1 MPVVTRSQLRK
12 NIQLIEQQVPVK
24 EPVSAKV
31 LKVVNEPLKLKEL
44 KELTENEINYFPNL
58 ENLPATKIESFHINS
73 HINWFYNMIN
83 NNSIMMMYYDKNLQ
97 KIIRLK
103 TSKETEI
110 PKIINPKT
118 FMTECN
124 RLAKNCYIEIM
135 RLMNERMYNVS
146 IYMPE
151 LYDLDERMYDYTVLL
166 LNDIKLFHTYMFD
179 CHTYIHLTKQD
190 DLKTSNELIKTLQTT
205 EIVLRN
211 LLQRHV

>member
-31 LKVVNEPLKLKEL
+31 LNVVNEPLKL

-58 ENLPATKIESFHINS
+58 ENVPATEFEAFHSNS
-73 HINWFYNMIN
+73 HINWFCNMMN
-83 NNSIMMMYYDKNLQ
+83 NNLIMVMYYDKHLQ

-103 TSKETEI
+103 TLKETEI

-166 LNDIKLFHTYMFD
+166 LNDVNLFHAYMFD
-179 CHTYIHLTKQD
+179 CHAYIHLTKQD

>member
-44 KELTENEINYFPNL
+44 TENEINYFPNL
-58 ENLPATKIESFHINS
+58 ENLPATKIESFHSNS